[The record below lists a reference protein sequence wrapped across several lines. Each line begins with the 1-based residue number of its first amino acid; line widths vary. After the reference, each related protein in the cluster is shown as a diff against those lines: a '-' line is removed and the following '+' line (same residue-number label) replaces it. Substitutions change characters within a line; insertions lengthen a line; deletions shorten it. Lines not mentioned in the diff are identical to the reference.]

1 MKKDIVDFALAQL
14 AASDACRS
22 QAVKVSAASIIII
35 IIINL
40 LYADHSFFSSK
51 VK

>member
-1 MKKDIVDFALAQL
+1 MKKDIVDFALAQI

-35 IIINL
+35 IINL